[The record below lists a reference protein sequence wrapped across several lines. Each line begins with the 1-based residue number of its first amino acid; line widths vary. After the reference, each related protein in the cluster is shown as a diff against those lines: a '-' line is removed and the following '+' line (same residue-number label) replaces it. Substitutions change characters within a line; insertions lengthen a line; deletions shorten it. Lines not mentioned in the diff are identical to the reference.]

1 VKEQA
6 ARERYV
12 VRDLIVDVDG
22 ATVWRKGERI
32 PLPPRTFQL
41 LVALARRYPS
51 TVRRHELLEMVWPE
65 ECVNDQTLSH
75 RVMVLRKALGD
86 HAEEP
91 LYISGERGFGYRLLG
106 PVDRLGAG
114 SGPATARFWPRRRWL
129 VVTAVATSTV
139 VLATLVLSN
148 RAGHLGAERA
158 GPVTLAVRPQ
168 LGVSGTA
175 QPVAG
180 ELAKAIT
187 SALRR
192 FRGVRVVTWGGKD
205 GKPQLWLEGACGGTT
220 ERMQLQIRLV
230 EAATG
235 RAVWTHRLDGSAYEI
250 LDQDAAI
257 ALVVANAVRQRV
269 APGSRALAPV
279 EMPPHLRRLCIRGE
293 LAWLSWTRDG
303 LERAEEAWDA
313 ALAAQPRHAPAHAG
327 LALSEAVLSLLGHR
341 PPPEARRRALDH
353 AGRALELDPDLPASQ
368 FAAGLVKL
376 LFEWDV
382 AGAEPLVRAGSLAD
396 PEDLKGAMALALVL
410 QAQGRLEASERV
422 LDAACLDDLQSA
434 GAHYLRGQGLQMAAR
449 WEEAASAYARALEL
463 EPGLAPARQARAE
476 CLACAGREA
485 EALTALGEP
494 AGHGGA
500 DPRAQL
506 LEAWR
511 ARCRSGPPHE
521 EAVRACLLAGSRLR
535 ALTALVKDA
544 EERWPYVLFV
554 PHHAMLGPLRDDP
567 AYGALLSRLGPR
579 GAG

>member
-1 VKEQA
+1 MEQA
-6 ARERYV
+6 AGERYA

-22 ATVWRKGERI
+22 ATVWRGGERI

-41 LVALARRYPS
+41 LVALSRRYPG
-51 TVRRHELLEMVWPE
+51 TVRRHELLEIVWPE

-86 HAEEP
+86 HAEVP

-106 PVDRLGAG
+106 PVDRLSDG
-114 SGPATARFWPRRRWL
+114 SGQVTARSWPRWWRG
-129 VVTAVATSTV
+129 VITAVAASTV
-139 VLATLVLSN
+139 VLATLILWN
-148 RAGHLGAERA
+148 RAGRHGAEHA
-158 GPVTLAVRPQ
+158 GPVTVAVRPQ
-168 LGVSGTA
+168 LGVSGMA
-175 QPVAG
+175 QPVAR

-192 FRGVRVVTWGGKD
+192 FPGVRLVTWGGQD
-205 GKPQLWLEGACGGTT
+205 GRPQLWLEGACAGTT
-220 ERMQLQIRLV
+220 KRMQLQLRLV

-235 RAVWTHRLDGSAYEI
+235 RAVWTNRIDGSAYEI

-269 APGSRALAPV
+269 APGSRVLAPV
-279 EMPPHLRRLCIRGE
+279 ETPPHLRRLCIRGQ

-303 LERAEEAWDA
+303 LERAQDAWDA
-313 ALAAQPRHAPAHAG
+313 ALAAEPRYAPAHAG
-327 LALSEAVLSLLGHR
+327 WALSEAVLGLLGHH
-341 PPPEARRRALDH
+341 PPAEARRGALDH
-353 AGRALELDPDLPASQ
+353 ARRAREIDPDLPASQ
-368 FAAGLVKL
+368 IATGLVKL

-382 AGAEPLVRAGSLAD
+382 PAAEPLVRAGSLAD
-396 PEDLKGAMALALVL
+396 PEDLRGAMALALVL
-410 QAQGRLEASERV
+410 QAQGRLEASQRV

-449 WEEAASAYARALEL
+449 WDEAASAYARALEL
-463 EPGLAPARQARAE
+463 EPGLAPARRARAE

-485 EALTALGEP
+485 DALAALGEP
-494 AGHGGA
+494 AADGDA

-506 LEAWR
+506 LEVR
-511 ARCRSGPPHE
+511 RRRCRSGSPHE
-521 EAVRACLLAGSRLR
+521 DAMRACLLAGSRLR
-535 ALTALVKDA
+535 AVRALAKDA

-554 PHHAMLGPLRDDP
+554 PHHAMFGPLREDP
-567 AYGALLSRLGPR
+567 AYGALLSRLRPR